1 MLRKLVIAS
10 LLAASFLVA
19 GCQHK
24 VQNPIANIDSKQP
37 DKVLFDR
44 AMDSMN
50 KARYTEARTLLDTLL
65 TTYPESEYVARAKLA
80 KGDAWYAEGGTA
92 GLQEAEVE
100 YKDFIT
106 FFPNLPEAA
115 EAQLKVAE
123 IHYKQMEKPDRDYT
137 QAMRAA
143 DEYKTLINQFPDSK
157 LVPQAKQ
164 RLREVQEVLAERQW
178 RIAHFYYLR
187 NNLAASEARLTS
199 LMDSYPLYS
208 GADEALFLLGSIYE
222 RQATAIRLQKKAISE
237 ATREKLAAEYEQKA
251 IAAYSRLITRY
262 PVMFRAEDAR
272 RRLQAMKAP
281 VPKPTPEAIA
291 QNQAEEDSRKEL
303 TRFQELVDNF
313 RKHPDVAKATDVG
326 EPTMAEEEIDS
337 APALIQQLTNEV
349 REASAVVGTGPAPG
363 PNQPPPGSATTQ
375 PAPSGSSSQPAPA
388 SANQPASGT
397 AGGAQPAA
405 ANPAAASTESDL
417 PVLPNAGS
425 ASAGAANAS
434 AANSGS
440 VNASGTNANTAN
452 AGAANAGSA
461 NAGTATASNATA
473 TNASAANPGTANA
486 AGSSAS
492 SGNAAAAPKQ
502 INDIG
507 ATSAGST
514 QSTTQN
520 AQNGQQQNTNDQQ
533 DSSSKKK
540 KKKGL
545 HKLIP
550 F

>member
-10 LLAASFLVA
+10 LLAASFVVA

-65 TTYPESEYVARAKLA
+65 TTYPESEFVARAKLA

-115 EAQLKVAE
+115 EAQLKVAD
-123 IHYKQMEKPDRDYT
+123 IHYKEMEKPDRDYA

-143 DEYKTLINQFPDSK
+143 DEYKTLITNFPDSK

-208 GADEALFLLGSIYE
+208 GADEALFLLGNIYQ
-222 RQATAIRLQKKAISE
+222 RQAVAIRLQKKVTESL
-237 ATREKLAAEYEQKA
+237 REKLAAEYEQKA
-251 IAAYSRLITRY
+251 IAAYSRIITRY
-262 PVMFRAEDAR
+262 PIMFRAEEAR
-272 RRLQAMKAP
+272 RRLQAMKVP

-291 QNQAEEDSRKEL
+291 QNQAEEDSRKAI

-313 RKHPDVAKATDVG
+313 RKHPDVARATDVG
-326 EPTMAEEEIDS
+326 EPTMAEEEIGS

-349 REASAVVGTGPAPG
+349 KEASVIVGTGPAPG

-375 PAPSGSSSQPAPA
+375 PASSGSSSQPAPA
-388 SANQPASGT
+388 SADQPASG
-397 AGGAQPAA
+397 AGAQPSAA
-405 ANPAAASTESDL
+405 ANPAAANSDSDL
-417 PVLPNAGS
+417 PVLPNAGPAPS
-425 ASAGAANAS
+425 AAAAGAGTTNTSANAS
-434 AANSGS
+434 
-440 VNASGTNANTAN
+440 T
-452 AGAANAGSA
+452 ANAGSA
-461 NAGTATASNATA
+461 NAGAANAASANGSNATA
-473 TNASAANPGTANA
+473 TNMSAANPGPANA
-486 AGSSAS
+486 AGNGAS
-492 SGNAAAAPKQ
+492 SGNPSAAPKQ

-507 ATSAGST
+507 ATSDGST
-514 QSTTQN
+514 QGATQN
-520 AQNGQQQNTNDQQ
+520 AQSAQQQNTNDQQ

-545 HKLIP
+545 RKLIP